1 LADRPANPTQVV
13 YPLTSTVPRMP
24 TRPRVYPPQV
34 LGLFLATIGYFSVAG
49 LSFPVLPRLV
59 ERELGGS
66 KADIGLVFGLLAVGM
81 LFARPV
87 ASVMSDRYGRRPLM
101 IVGSLIVAVAQI
113 GHMLAADTGHL
124 WVLFAVRVLTGAG
137 SSAMYLALATTATEL
152 PSPEHRDR
160 VFAVFSTMVLVGFAI
175 GQTSGEWVMQ
185 EWGFWSTYLMAT
197 GFALLTTLVAVTLPE
212 TRPDHVVAA
221 SKMREVFHP
230 VAARVGLVNLMVFTA
245 FMGFNAFI
253 ADYAEE
259 FGMEQVR
266 WLLLLYSGTTVAMR
280 LLQGR
285 VMALF
290 PRRTLVS
297 IAQSL
302 VIAGVLILATAGGT
316 GQLYLG
322 AFVFALGL
330 AWNVPLMILIAVD
343 SADEADRSKVV
354 ATVTTF
360 GDIASSAGT
369 LALGFIAESFG
380 YDGMYFVIGALVF
393 AGLVLVRSP
402 FLSGLAGMGRIRAEP
417 VAPAASR
424 T

>member
-1 LADRPANPTQVV
+1 MSP
-13 YPLTSTVPRMP
+13 
-24 TRPRVYPPQV
+24 RPRIYSSRV

-66 KADIGLVFGLLAVGM
+66 KADIGLAFGLLAVGM
-81 LFARPV
+81 LFARPI
-87 ASVMSDRYGRRPLM
+87 AGIMSDRYGRRPLM
-101 IVGSLIVAVAQI
+101 IVGSVIVGIAQV
-113 GHMLAADTGHL
+113 GHVIAADTGEL
-124 WVLFAVRVLTGAG
+124 WLLFLARVLTGAG

-152 PSPEHRDR
+152 PAPEHRDR
-160 VFAVFSTMVLVGFAI
+160 VFAAFSTMVLVGFAI

-185 EWGFWSTYLMAT
+185 EWGFWPAYLMAT
-197 GFALLTTLVAVTLPE
+197 GFALLTLIVAATLPE
-212 TRPDHVVAA
+212 TRPRGVVAA
-221 SKMREVFHP
+221 SRMREVFHP

-259 FGMEQVR
+259 FGMEEVR
-266 WLLLLYSGTTVAMR
+266 WLLLLYSGTTMAMR
-280 LLQGR
+280 LVQGR
-285 VMALF
+285 VMALV
-290 PRRTLVS
+290 PRRTLAS
-297 IAQSL
+297 IAQSF
-302 VIAGVLILATAGGT
+302 VVAGVLILATAGGT

-360 GDIASSAGT
+360 GDIANSAGT
-369 LALGFIAESFG
+369 LALGFVAESFG
-380 YDGMYFVIGALVF
+380 YDGMYFLVGGLVF
-393 AGLVLVRSP
+393 AGLILLRSP
-402 FLSGLAGMGRIRAEP
+402 FLSGLAGMGRSRVEP

>member
-1 LADRPANPTQVV
+1 MADRPANPTQVV
-13 YPLTSTVPRMP
+13 YPLAGTVPRMLA
-24 TRPRVYPPQV
+24 RPRVYPPQV
-34 LGLFLATIGYFSVAG
+34 LGLFLATIGYFAVAG

-87 ASVMSDRYGRRPLM
+87 AGVMSDRYGRRPLM

-113 GHMLAADTGHL
+113 GHMVAADTGHL
-124 WVLFAVRVLTGAG
+124 WVLFVVRVFTGAG
-137 SSAMYLALATTATEL
+137 SSTMYLALATTATEL

-160 VFAVFSTMVLVGFAI
+160 VFAAFSTMVLVGFAI

-280 LLQGR
+280 LMQGR
-285 VMALF
+285 AMALF

-302 VIAGVLILATAGGT
+302 VVAGVLILATAGGP

-380 YDGMYFVIGALVF
+380 YDGMYFVIGALVC
-393 AGLVLVRSP
+393 AGLILVRSP
-402 FLSGLAGMGRIRAEP
+402 FLSDLAGMGRIGGKP

>member
-1 LADRPANPTQVV
+1 MSPK
-13 YPLTSTVPRMP
+13 
-24 TRPRVYPPQV
+24 PRVYTTRV
-34 LGLFLATIGYFSVAG
+34 VGLFMATAGYFSVAG

-59 ERELGGS
+59 EREFDGS

-81 LFARPV
+81 LFARPL
-87 ASVMSDRYGRRPLM
+87 AGVMSDRYGRRPLM

-113 GHMLAADTGHL
+113 GHIFAAETGHL
-124 WVLFAVRVLTGAG
+124 WVLFVVRVLTGAG

-152 PSPEHRDR
+152 PSAEHRDR
-160 VFAVFSTMVLVGFAI
+160 VFAAFSTMVLVGFAI

-185 EWGFWSTYLMAT
+185 EWGFRPTYLMAA
-197 GFALLTTLVAVTLPE
+197 GFALLTTMVSMALPE
-212 TRPDHVVAA
+212 TRPDHVVPAA
-221 SKMREVFHP
+221 RMREVFHP

-259 FGMEQVR
+259 FGMEEVR
-266 WLLLLYSGTTVAMR
+266 WLLLLYSGTTMAMR
-280 LLQGR
+280 LVQGR
-285 VMALF
+285 VMARL
-290 PRRTLVS
+290 PRRTLAS
-297 IAQSL
+297 IAQSF
-302 VIAGVLILATAGGT
+302 VIAGVLILATAQGT

-343 SADEADRSKVV
+343 SADDADRSKVV

-360 GDIASSAGT
+360 GDIANSVGT
-369 LALGFIAESFG
+369 LALGFVAESFG
-380 YDGMYFVIGALVF
+380 YAGMYFLVGALVF
-393 AGLVLVRSP
+393 AGLILLRSP
-402 FLSGLAGMGRIRAEP
+402 FLSGLEGMGLSRSEP